1 MNPPRAAKRG
11 RGRPE
16 KPIEP
21 DFGPAEGLL
30 AGRVL
35 LGYRTDPEAPSA
47 PAIRGARRKVIYHQL
62 WVIGF
67 LADEHHEA
75 ADRYLH
81 RLEIASGAKV
91 GARGGGAGG
100 YGPNMAQ
107 VAALADLRL
116 ADAAIGPAHAS
127 RTAHELIQDVRQVIG
142 WNMWPE
148 RLAPEAFRDALG
160 RMAEAWGM

>member
-47 PAIRGARRKVIYHQL
+47 PVIRAARRKVIYHQL

-67 LADEHHEA
+67 LSDEHHEA
-75 ADRYLH
+75 ADRYLT
-81 RLEIASGAKV
+81 RLEVASGARV
-91 GARGGGAGG
+91 DTRGHGAAS
-100 YGPNMAQ
+100 YGPTAAQ
-107 VAALADLRL
+107 VAALADLRV
-116 ADAAIGPAHAS
+116 ADAAIGPAWLVAGV
-127 RTAHELIQDVRQVIG
+127 RTVIG
-142 WNMWPE
+142 WNIWPPDLDV
-148 RLAPEAFRDALG
+148 RDFRAALG
-160 RMAEAWGM
+160 RVADEWGM